1 MCSHGWN
8 TPELFVVQIQPEILV
23 WAFKV
28 DTPNLVGSLV
38 LATETADIV
47 AGSKKTDRGQL
58 EASASAPSKDE
69 AEKASETT
77 TLVSSREGQPA
88 PEDEPA
94 TKKFKLSPQKKIAL
108 KAETEEVLEESSFIE
123 PTRALRQPS
132 KRRGCGAVIEIDQ
145 TSSEEMEKSRDDT
158 THKSV
163 IEHVEFV

>member
-123 PTRALRQPS
+123 PPPP
-132 KRRGCGAVIEIDQ
+132 RGQNRTPIEMEGKESLKTD
-145 TSSEEMEKSRDDT
+145 TSST
-158 THKSV
+158 TAVKTKRLRSCN
-163 IEHVEFV
+163 